1 MKTAVGIDPS
11 WVLTHPTGISIME
24 DAGDGWTVTST
35 TAAIMD
41 IDAIR
46 AGFPTPS
53 NQPVAG
59 AVGTPLW
66 IPNETGIRE
75 CDHQVV
81 SRYIDRKIGV
91 YPCNSVIAARRGWK
105 TIDIRVALEDAGYV
119 EAPAAAPA
127 VYFETYPHPALVN
140 LLDLPSRPEYK
151 KGRIADRHRG
161 LQRLGRHLHDLATTR
176 GIRFADDRTR
186 RATIPTDLE
195 ALGGRDLKLVEDRL
209 DAFVCAVIAAD
220 WLDFGRDGN
229 EIIGAPGQGLM
240 IFPDARASD

>member
-11 WVLTHPTGISIME
+11 WVLTHPTGICVME

-35 TAAIMD
+35 TASITD

-46 AGFPTPS
+46 AAIPEPS
-53 NQPVAG
+53 GQPI
-59 AVGTPLW
+59 AVSVDAPLW

-75 CDHQVV
+75 CDRQVV

-91 YPCNSVIAARRGWK
+91 YPCNRVIAARRGWK
-105 TIDIRVALEDAGYV
+105 TVDIRVALEDAGYI
-119 EAPAAAPA
+119 EAPHAAPA

-140 LLDLPSRPEYK
+140 LLDLPTRPEYK
-151 KGRIADRHRG
+151 KGRIADRRRG
-161 LQRLGRHLHDLATTR
+161 LQRLGEQLHDLARAR
-176 GIRFADDRTR
+176 GIRFVDDATR
-186 RATIPTDLE
+186 RAAIPIDLD
-195 ALGGRDLKLVEDRL
+195 ALRDRELKMAEDRL
-209 DAFVCAVIAAD
+209 DAFVCAVIAAE

-240 IFPDARASD
+240 IFPGGRATD